1 MVIHFPNAVL
11 FPSVGFDAVG
21 VWFKCKNFRDDALG
35 LLMPGFL
42 GEVAAAMAGH
52 RAEEAAEQ
60 AGIAESMI
68 GTHETHAS

>member
-11 FPSVGFDAVG
+11 FPSVVFDAVG
-21 VWFKCKNFRDDALG
+21 AWCKCENFRDGALW

-42 GEVAAAMAGH
+42 GEVAAAMAGD
-52 RAEEAAEQ
+52 RTEEAAEQ